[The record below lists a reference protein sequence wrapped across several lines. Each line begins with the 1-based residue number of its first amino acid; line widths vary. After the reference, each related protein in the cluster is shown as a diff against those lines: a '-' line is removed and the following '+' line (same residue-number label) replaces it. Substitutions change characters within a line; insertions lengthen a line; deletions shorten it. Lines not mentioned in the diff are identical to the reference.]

1 VTAELATTHPLDAH
15 ATALTGLARDTD
27 GGLSVE
33 VLPIAQSV
41 TLRLDPAGPARAGVD
56 AALGAGLPT
65 RPNTWVAA
73 GDGEVVWLGPDEW
86 LVTSRSAN
94 AAVSEAALRA
104 LVAGE
109 AGGAAVDTSAQR
121 VVLRIGGRLTRELLS
136 FGCSLDLHP
145 RSFPAGR
152 SAQTLLGGAG
162 VLLLARDAAAD
173 ADGGAVLDVHVRSSF
188 AGHLADWLL
197 DAALE
202 FRDDPAAD
210 PAASPAPAG

>member
-1 VTAELATTHPLDAH
+1 MTAELATTHPLDAH
-15 ATALTGLARDTD
+15 ATALTGLARDTG

-33 VLPIAQSV
+33 VLPTAQSV

-56 AALGAGLPT
+56 AALGTALPT
-65 RPNTWVAA
+65 GANTWVAA

-94 AAVSEAALRA
+94 AAVSEAALSA

-162 VLLLARDAAAD
+162 VILLARDSAAD

-188 AGHLADWLL
+188 ADHLADWLL
-197 DAALE
+197 DAAQE
-202 FRDDPAAD
+202 FRDDPAA
-210 PAASPAPAG
+210 APALAG

>member
-1 VTAELATTHPLDAH
+1 MYLAQPS
-15 ATALTGLARDTD
+15 
-27 GGLSVE
+27 SVSSSSS
-33 VLPIAQSV
+33 Q
-41 TLRLDPAGPARAGVD
+41 
-56 AALGAGLPT
+56 
-65 RPNTWVAA
+65 
-73 GDGEVVWLGPDEW
+73 EW
-86 LVTSRSAN
+86 TSRSGN

-162 VLLLARDAAAD
+162 VILLARDSAAD

-197 DAALE
+197 DAAQE
-202 FRDDPAAD
+202 FRETPRFPGSIAERPGGTAHLRRE
-210 PAASPAPAG
+210 SPR

>member
-1 VTAELATTHPLDAH
+1 M
-15 ATALTGLARDTD
+15 
-27 GGLSVE
+27 
-33 VLPIAQSV
+33 

-56 AALGAGLPT
+56 AALGTALPT
-65 RPNTWVAA
+65 GANTWVAA

-162 VLLLARDAAAD
+162 VILLARDSAAD

-197 DAALE
+197 DAAQE
-202 FRDDPAAD
+202 FRDDPAA
-210 PAASPAPAG
+210 APALAG

>member
-1 VTAELATTHPLDAH
+1 MTAELATTHPLDAH
-15 ATALTGLARDTD
+15 APALTGLARDTG
-27 GGLSVE
+27 GGLSVQ
-33 VLPIAQSV
+33 VLPTAQSV

-56 AALGAGLPT
+56 AALGTALPT
-65 RPNTWVAA
+65 RPNTWAAA

-86 LVTSRSAN
+86 LVTSRSPN
-94 AAVSEAALRA
+94 AAVSEAALRE

-121 VVLRIGGRLTRELLS
+121 VVLRIGGRLARELLS

-162 VLLLARDAAAD
+162 VILLARDAAAD

-202 FRDDPAAD
+202 FRPDPAAD
-210 PAASPAPAG
+210 PAASRALAG

>member
-1 VTAELATTHPLDAH
+1 MTAELASTHPLDAY
-15 ATALTGLARDTD
+15 ATALTGLARDTG

-33 VLPIAQSV
+33 VQPTVQSV

-56 AALGAGLPT
+56 AALGTALPT
-65 RPNTWVAA
+65 GANTWVAA
-73 GDGEVVWLGPDEW
+73 GDGEAIWLGPDEW
-86 LVTSRSAN
+86 LVTSHSGD
-94 AAVSEAALRA
+94 AAVGEAALRA

-109 AGGAAVDTSAQR
+109 VGGAAVDTSAQR
-121 VVLRIGGRLTRELLS
+121 VVLRIGGRLARELLS

-162 VLLLARDAAAD
+162 VILLARDAAAD

-197 DAALE
+197 DAAQE
-202 FRDDPAAD
+202 FRDDPAA
-210 PAASPAPAG
+210 ASPALAG

>member
-1 VTAELATTHPLDAH
+1 MTAELATTHPLDAH

-33 VLPIAQSV
+33 VLPTAQSV

-56 AALGAGLPT
+56 AALGTALPT
-65 RPNTWVAA
+65 GANTWVAA

-86 LVTSRSAN
+86 LVPSHSGD
-94 AAVSEAALRA
+94 AAVGEAALRA

-121 VVLRIGGRLTRELLS
+121 VVLRIGGRLARELLS

-197 DAALE
+197 DAAQE

-210 PAASPAPAG
+210 PAASPALAG

>member
-1 VTAELATTHPLDAH
+1 MTAELSTTHPLDGH
-15 ATALTGLARDTD
+15 APALAALSRDTG

-33 VLPIAQSV
+33 VLPTAQSV

-56 AALGAGLPT
+56 AALGTALPT
-65 RPNTWVAA
+65 GANTWAAA

-86 LVTSRSAN
+86 LVTSRSPN
-94 AAVSEAALRA
+94 AAVSEAALRE

-109 AGGAAVDTSAQR
+109 AGGAAADTSAQR
-121 VVLRIGGRLTRELLS
+121 VVLRIGGRLARELLS

-162 VLLLARDAAAD
+162 VILLARDAAAD

-202 FRDDPAAD
+202 FRADTAAD
-210 PAASPAPAG
+210 PAASPALAG

>member
-1 VTAELATTHPLDAH
+1 MTAELATTHPLDAH